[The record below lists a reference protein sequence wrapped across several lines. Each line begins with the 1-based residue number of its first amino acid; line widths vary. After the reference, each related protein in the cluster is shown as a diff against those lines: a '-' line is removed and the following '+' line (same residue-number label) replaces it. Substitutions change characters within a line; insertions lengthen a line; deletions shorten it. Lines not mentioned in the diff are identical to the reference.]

1 MPPCRSLS
9 RRHVVPCLV
18 LLAWSLG
25 ASARMYQWVD
35 TQPGTVQLSGAPPSW
50 YRAGVDGPRVFVFE
64 NGRLVD
70 DTGRNVPA
78 EEAAALRA
86 AAFGAAV
93 PAAPVLE
100 APLFDA
106 PAAPDEAAAVPPVE
120 DSTSRQIVEFKA
132 LLDAYDR
139 AQESNARETLEAP

>member
-1 MPPCRSLS
+1 M
-9 RRHVVPCLV
+9 
-18 LLAWSLG
+18 
-25 ASARMYQWVD
+25 
-35 TQPGTVQLSGAPPSW
+35 
-50 YRAGVDGPRVFVFE
+50 FE

-86 AAFGAAV
+86 AAFGAEV